1 MMETMNRET
10 ADGQLEKSRQIT
22 DIKETNMFD
31 TIPGRFS
38 VIPVKGKI
46 PLVKWQEFTERRPS
60 DDERQN
66 WAAQFPGCDY
76 GIVTGKVSGIFCL
89 DIDGDAGQQSIKD
102 LHIPRTPSVKT
113 PHGTHY
119 YFRWIN
125 DLDGR
130 TTTKA
135 GVLPNVDVRG
145 QNGFV
150 RFYSWLVSPMVAPL
164 AAPPQWLIDLLPKKD
179 GREVGAGFK
188 ATLDAVRPGNRNQT
202 FASLAGS
209 LRARGYGFDEIYG
222 LLEPKARE
230 VDFPLTELRMVCQS
244 MMRYTPSTTVHNE
257 MQGESVETF
266 LEDQEP
272 VKWICKPFI
281 AEQSIGIIGG
291 LPESRKSWIMV
302 DLAVECARGGGLWLN
317 KFPVAGAKVLL
328 IDQERSKSEVQRRLK
343 AILAGKGLS
352 AADIRSQLF
361 VRSGTSSRIDLQP
374 SFDALRKEISD
385 LRPTL
390 ILVDSLATFHTLN
403 ESSRGEIQRVMERIK
418 ELRNEF
424 KCSVLLIHHETK
436 NSYQNKKDGAEPS
449 YLDLAGNVAIPA
461 AAEVVI
467 NVVKHDPESSF
478 VHHTKSTQGS
488 KAPPFLVRVRD
499 GKPDGSEIVVEA
511 F

>member
-1 MMETMNRET
+1 MRLPNQFNVM
-10 ADGQLEKSRQIT
+10 
-22 DIKETNMFD
+22 
-31 TIPGRFS
+31 
-38 VIPVKGKI
+38 
-46 PLVKWQEFTERRPS
+46 LVKNKKPLAAWAHLSERSQAPEEKES
-60 DDERQN
+60 ILKVG
-66 WAAQFPGCDY
+66 APGSI
-76 GIVTGKVSGIFCL
+76 GIITGGVSNLFVL
-89 DIDGDAGQQSIKD
+89 DIDGPEGEKSIEG
-102 LHIPRTPSVKT
+102 LHIPRTQTVKT
-113 PHGTHY
+113 PHGRHI
-119 YFRWIN
+119 YFRWTSG
-125 DLDGR
+125 LGER
-130 TTTKA
+130 VTTKA
-135 GVLPNVDVRG
+135 GVLERVDTRG
-145 QNGFV
+145 EGGYV
-150 RFYSWLVSPMVAPL
+150 VFYGWDTPPEIAPL
-164 AAPPQWLIDLLPKKD
+164 AAPPQWLIDLLPKKE

-222 LLEPKARE
+222 LLEPKAKE

-257 MQGESVETF
+257 TQGESVETF

-352 AADIRSQLF
+352 AVDIRSQLF
-361 VRSGTSSRIDLQP
+361 VRSGTTSRINLEP
-374 SFDALRKEISD
+374 SFLALKKEISEI
-385 LRPTL
+385 RPDVV
-390 ILVDSLATFHTLN
+390 LVDSFATFHTLN
-403 ESSRGEIQRVMERIK
+403 ESSRGEIQQVMERIK

-424 KCSVLLIHHETK
+424 QCSIILIHHETK

-478 VHHTKSTQGS
+478 VHHTKSTMGS